1 MPLSDQPIVSI
12 VIATHN
18 RRDVLTATLSRLGN
32 GGLERDEVEVIVVDN
47 ASTDG
52 TARSAARHADRVV
65 RLSGNEGSCAKAY
78 GVEQASGKYILFL
91 DDDSYPQAGAVT
103 RMVTHFEHDP
113 GLGAAGFVVHLPDGR
128 EEGSA
133 LTDVFL
139 GCGVGFRAEALR
151 SAGGLD
157 RSFFMQAEE
166 YDLAFRLVGAGWSV
180 RLFDDLHVDHLKS
193 PDARQTERT
202 TFYDICNN
210 LRVVSR
216 YLSGPYYTVYRRDW
230 EQRYGWLA
238 RRHGHGRAFRRGL
251 RAGRWRGRI
260 ERWSH
265 RRRRLS
271 PDALEHF
278 FRWVFVRRKMA
289 ALAQKGVQRVV
300 FADLGKNVY
309 AFFRAA
315 KEVGVSIQAIGDDR
329 FAQPRRCYRGV
340 VVMPLVQALQQP
352 CDAVV
357 VSNTAVVFAA
367 ETDRRVRAQSDRPV
381 HTWFRRQP
389 EPRAIRQSCLSL
401 PKTADDKE
409 RTRACSAAG

>member
-1 MPLSDQPIVSI
+1 MSFRDQPIVSI
-12 VIATHN
+12 VVATYN
-18 RRDVLTATLSRLGN
+18 RRDVLAATLSRLGD
-32 GGLERDEVEVIVVDN
+32 GGLKRNEYEVIVVDN

-52 TARSAARHADRVV
+52 TGRAAARLADRVV

-91 DDDSYPQAGAVT
+91 DDVSYPQAGSVA

-139 GCGVGFRAEALR
+139 GCGVGFRAEALWA
-151 SAGGLD
+151 AGGLD

-166 YDLAFRLVGAGWSV
+166 YDLAFRLVGAGWGV
-180 RLFDDLHVDHLKS
+180 HLFNDLHVDHLKS

-216 YLSGPYYTVYRRDW
+216 YLSDPYYTVYRKDW

-238 RRHGHGRAFRRGL
+238 RRHGHGRAFRHGL
-251 RAGRWRGRI
+251 RSGRWRGRV
-260 ERWSH
+260 ERWGY

-278 FRWVFVRRKMA
+278 FRWGFVRRKMA
-289 ALAQKGVQRVV
+289 ALAEKGVQRVV

-315 KEVGVSIQAIGDDR
+315 KEVGVSIQAIGDNR
-329 FAQPRRCYRGV
+329 FAQRRRCYRGV
-340 VVMPLVQALQQP
+340 AVMPLERALQQQ

-357 VSNTAVVFAA
+357 VSNTAEVFAA
-367 ETDRRVRAQSDRPV
+367 ETDRRVRAQSDRLV
-381 HTWFRRQP
+381 CTWFRRP
-389 EPRAIRQSCLSL
+389 TEPRAIRHDCPSL

-409 RTRACSAAG
+409 WAQACWAAG